1 MSDNTKTGKQ
11 KRGYRRG
18 SEALAYDLRVR
29 ISAQTAAELGKLAE
43 QEGTTRAQVARNI
56 LEREL
61 SKNEK

>member
-11 KRGYRRG
+11 KRGYRSG

-29 ISAQTAAELGKLAE
+29 ISAKTAAELEKRAQRE
-43 QEGTTRAQVARNI
+43 ATTRAQVARDI